1 MTCFYSAIYFSTIT
15 QWVYN
20 LDLCPAFYADKMV
33 VTSWALQTRLF
44 VQHLAG
50 ACIQDTLFLWMY
62 LLVADPFPVFL
73 VSLKM

>member
-15 QWVYN
+15 QWVCN

-50 ACIQDTLFLWMY
+50 ACIQDTLLS
-62 LLVADPFPVFL
+62 VG
-73 VSLKM
+73 VSACSRPLSHVPCVT